1 MATTTNERDKLTV
14 IDNAK
19 WRDCATAN
27 GHYEIQR
34 TTYDSVGRVT
44 MTETIAEADS
54 ATVQAQTLLINSAH
68 LLAEHY
74 RQQAITQRVFLEFT
88 PQCAARIA
96 VWYSAF
102 VTEPILIIELNIKLS

>member
-44 MTETIAEADS
+44 M
-54 ATVQAQTLLINSAH
+54 
-68 LLAEHY
+68 HY
-74 RQQAITQRVFLEFT
+74 RQQAITQRVSLEFT

-102 VTEPILIIELNIKLS
+102 VTEPTFIIELKIKLS